1 MSLKSIEM
9 QIAIPRTSEATAI
22 QNQLNQRPAQEQAAM
37 AEQASKKMK
46 QNRQQSTEIE
56 ETAYLN
62 IRDDQSGAHANSDDS
77 RKQKRKR
84 KRQSYASP
92 EAPSAAAGIH
102 PFKGKHIDISL

>member
-9 QIAIPRTSEATAI
+9 QIAIPRTTEATAI

-46 QNRQQSTEIE
+46 QNRQRSTEIE

-62 IRDDQSGAHANSDDS
+62 IRDDQSGARANSDDS
-77 RKQKRKR
+77 RKQKR